1 MQQRSLSLGG
11 AGVVL
16 GVLALV
22 APGASRGDTLT
33 PSAVKQFVNAQG
45 MASCLTNAADATL
58 TYKPTLGTDG
68 TALPYAKLPVP
79 ANPKPIFW
87 DGGFG
92 CARQYV
98 VEIPVTKASLPT
110 TMTAVHFAYTIGGR
124 NGKWESPSYGAVVTS
139 DELAPECKPLDGA
152 CFNKVMPD
160 RCSHMILTVT
170 NAWKKSGQ
178 TAFTFYRSVAFSM
191 TYDPPTSSCTLD
203 TPGPG
208 NENYNG
214 LVKLTQAEV
223 TASGVYRVPP
233 AGETDVYRVIL
244 AASYAER
251 PVKGNGGTWP
261 TWVGGGPGVP
271 NNIAAQYPVGL
282 YLKTKP

>member
-1 MQQRSLSLGG
+1 MMDQRRFSGA
-11 AGVVL
+11 AGVVV

-22 APGASRGDTLT
+22 APDASRGDT
-33 PSAVKQFVNAQG
+33 PNPAAVKQFVLSQG
-45 MASCLTNAADATL
+45 MANCLTNAADATL
-58 TYKPTLGTDG
+58 IYKPTLGSDP
-68 TALPYAKLPVP
+68 TAWFAKEPMP
-79 ANPKPIFW
+79 ASPKPIFW
-87 DGGFG
+87 EGGFG

-98 VEIPVTKASLPT
+98 VEIPVTKASLPPALS
-110 TMTAVHFAYTIGGR
+110 AVHFAYMIGGR
-124 NGKWESPSYGAVVTS
+124 NGKWGTVSYGAVVTS
-139 DELAPECKPLDGA
+139 NELAPECKPLDGA

-160 RCSHMILTVT
+160 HCSHMVLTVT

-178 TAFTFYRSVAFSM
+178 PTFTFYRSVAFSM
-191 TYDPPTSSCTLD
+191 SYDPPTSSCTLD

-214 LVKLTQAEV
+214 LVKLTNAEV

-233 AGETDVYRVIL
+233 AGETDVYRVML

-261 TWVGGGPGVP
+261 TWAGGGPGVP

-282 YLKTKP
+282 YLKGN